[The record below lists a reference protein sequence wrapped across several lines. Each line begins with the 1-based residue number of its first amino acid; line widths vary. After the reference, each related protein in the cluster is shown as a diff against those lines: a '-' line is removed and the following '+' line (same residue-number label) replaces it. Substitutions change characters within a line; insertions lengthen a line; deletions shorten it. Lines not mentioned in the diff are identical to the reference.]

1 MPTTDCLV
9 HLSDPPFL
17 VITLEDIEIAHLE
30 RVQYGLRNFDLV
42 IVYKDFTRTP
52 SHINTIPS
60 EDLEAVKDWLNSCDI
75 ATSEGPV
82 NLNWG
87 AIMKQVYVAL
97 LSSHWLQASAPARVA
112 KVLTCLF
119 LSCRNDDPYEF
130 FNEGGWSFLS
140 TDSDNEDGD
149 EDDSEP
155 ESDFAPD
162 ESDFAGSESESSFSE
177 DLSASDSEGESEPD
191 ASDAGSGGDEDDE

>member
-30 RVQYGLRNFDLV
+30 RIQYGLRNFDLV
-42 IVYKDFTRTP
+42 IVYKDFTRP
-52 SHINTIPS
+52 PAHINTIPS

-87 AIMKQVYVAL
+87 AIMKQVYVDFLHLIPRL
-97 LSSHWLQASAPARVA
+97 LDSLSDLSVCVAVMKTHTNSSEKADGASCPQTATTRMARTMRA
-112 KVLTCLF
+112 SRSLTLLLTNQTLKVLK
-119 LSCRNDDPYEF
+119 
-130 FNEGGWSFLS
+130 
-140 TDSDNEDGD
+140 
-149 EDDSEP
+149 
-155 ESDFAPD
+155 
-162 ESDFAGSESESSFSE
+162 
-177 DLSASDSEGESEPD
+177 ASL
-191 ASDAGSGGDEDDE
+191 ASLRT